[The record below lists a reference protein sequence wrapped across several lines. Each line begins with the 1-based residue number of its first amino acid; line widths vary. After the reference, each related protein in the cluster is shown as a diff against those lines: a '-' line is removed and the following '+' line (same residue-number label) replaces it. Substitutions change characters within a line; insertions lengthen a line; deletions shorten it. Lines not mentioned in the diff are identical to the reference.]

1 MDKEFEKW
9 KICIEFEKDFENSG
23 KRIILPH
30 MSDDE
35 LASYLTYKF
44 NKKCTFIT
52 YDNISDMGWDGCIS
66 IGDEDYSF
74 NYNIYKEI

>member
-1 MDKEFEKW
+1 MDKGFETW
-9 KICIEFEKDFENSG
+9 KICIEFENDFESFG

-30 MSDDE
+30 MSDEE
-35 LASYLTYKF
+35 LELYLAYKF
-44 NKKCTFIT
+44 NKKCKFVT
-52 YDNISDMGWDGCIS
+52 YDNLSFMNWDGFIS